1 MQKRLF
7 SSVDLLLVHLI
18 GTALLTG
25 LIWSFQ
31 IVYFPSIA
39 GWREES
45 FGDLQTA
52 GLLHTGFLLMPL
64 MLFEGISAGLLLMF
78 RPRGVPAWCMWVGVG
93 LIAGIWLSS
102 YCIQF
107 PSQAR
112 LVLGWDAQTH
122 AQLVDGNWVR
132 TTLWTVR
139 LVFLT
144 IVLRLAAGQNKG

>member
-1 MQKRLF
+1 
-7 SSVDLLLVHLI
+7 
-18 GTALLTG
+18 
-25 LIWSFQ
+25 
-31 IVYFPSIA
+31 
-39 GWREES
+39 
-45 FGDLQTA
+45 
-52 GLLHTGFLLMPL
+52 MPL
-64 MLFEGISAGLLLMF
+64 MFFEGMTAGLLLMF
-78 RPRGVPAWCMWVGVG
+78 RPRGVPAWVLWVGAG
-93 LIAGIWLSS
+93 LVAGIWLSS

-112 LVLGWDAQTH
+112 LVRGWDAQTH